1 MRTMEIAVVLVIVA
15 AMLGLTYRAVT
26 AFLIRGELD
35 VARRENQRLKARRAA
50 LREDAFSLGARA
62 TERIEHGRRRPMSA
76 GRDRVLQAG
85 GPGTPSRN
93 AGDDSIIA
101 WLSSKGAQLQA
112 LSVELSDGDARAG
125 ARQGSVAARHGASV
139 ASPTGDDAR
148 QAAGNRS
155 TRSRSVGKAA
165 E

>member
-1 MRTMEIAVVLVIVA
+1 MRIMEIAVVLVIVA
-15 AMLGLTYRAVT
+15 AMAGLTYRAVT

-35 VARRENQRLKARRAA
+35 TARRENERLKARRAA

-62 TERIEHGRRRPMSA
+62 SERIERGRRRPMSA

-85 GPGTPSRN
+85 NPGTPSRN

-101 WLSSKGAQLQA
+101 WLSYKGAQLQA
-112 LSVELSDGDARAG
+112 LAVELSDDEATAG
-125 ARQGSVAARHGASV
+125 VKQGSVAARRGAGA
-139 ASPTGDDAR
+139 ASPTGDDVL
-148 QAAGNRS
+148 QAAGSRS

-165 E
+165 G